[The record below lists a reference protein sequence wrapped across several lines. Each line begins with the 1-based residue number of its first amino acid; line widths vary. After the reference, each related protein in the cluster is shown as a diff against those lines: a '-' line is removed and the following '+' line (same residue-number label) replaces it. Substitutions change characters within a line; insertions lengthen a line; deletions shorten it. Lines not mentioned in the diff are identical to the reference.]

1 MFLRLLKKGKLQKTV
16 FTIFILSEIISKQ
29 KISVILVTARRTNF
43 SNKRSKTQILIDKVA
58 ILYFQK
64 MYLAGQ
70 VSLKNYIF

>member
-43 SNKRSKTQILIDKVA
+43 CNKRSKTQILIDKVA